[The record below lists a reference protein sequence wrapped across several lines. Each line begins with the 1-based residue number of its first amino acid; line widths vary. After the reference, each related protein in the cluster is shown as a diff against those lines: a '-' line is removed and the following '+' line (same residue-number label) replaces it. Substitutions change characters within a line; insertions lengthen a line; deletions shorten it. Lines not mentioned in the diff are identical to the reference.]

1 MTRRSL
7 IIAALAFAA
16 ASGLPYRTPAQK
28 KPEPPRRPAGQ
39 TVQTPVDT
47 SAARKGEPLPNLEL
61 PEYDITGSDLVCLQ
75 CGYVQSV
82 AMREP
87 AAEDGR
93 DMTVAAGASPSLSEM
108 AA

>member
-1 MTRRSL
+1 MQRLSIRL
-7 IIAALAFAA
+7 K
-16 ASGLPYRTPAQK
+16 GC
-28 KPEPPRRPAGQ
+28 PRCGG
-39 TVQTPVDT
+39 D
-47 SAARKGEPLPNLEL
+47 LF

-82 AMREP
+82 SMREP